1 MADKEDRRIYLLRH
15 GETEWS
21 RLGKHTSVTD
31 LPLTE
36 NGRAAARRLR
46 SVLANETLALV
57 LTSPLRRARD
67 TCELAG
73 LANAA
78 TIDPDLMEWN
88 YGDYEG
94 LTTKE
99 IQSMRPGWSLFRDG
113 CPGGESPA
121 QVSAR
126 AERVITRLQETE
138 GHVAL
143 FAHGHIFRVL
153 AARWIDRPVSHAER
167 FLLDTAT
174 LSVLGYYYQ
183 IRAVKVWNAPVMGAH
198 AETDL

>member
-1 MADKEDRRIYLLRH
+1 MVAREDRRIYLLRH

-31 LPLTE
+31 ISLTK
-36 NGRAAARRLR
+36 NGRAAAQRLR
-46 SVLANETLALV
+46 SVLANAPFGLV
-57 LTSPLRRARD
+57 LTSPMRRARD

-73 LANAA
+73 LGNAA
-78 TIDPDLMEWN
+78 IVEPDLMEWN

-94 LTTKE
+94 LTTSE
-99 IQSMRPGWSLFRDG
+99 IRSKRPDWSLFRDG
-113 CPGGESPA
+113 CPGGESPE
-121 QVSAR
+121 QVASR
-126 AERVITRLQETE
+126 AERIISKMQETE
-138 GHVAL
+138 RHVAL

-153 AARWIDRPVSHAER
+153 AARWINLPASHGER

-183 IRAVKVWNAPVMGAH
+183 TPAVKIWNAPIAR
-198 AETDL
+198 E